1 MSLLKLPNLADSE
14 AVGDAMFAAVQSVS
28 ERSFFSVAELC
39 DEAAFLELAA
49 GTPRWLAACV
59 RFEEGPLA
67 GSITCL
73 LPQDLA
79 QTLFDAFAGRES
91 SEPAPQDEI
100 HDLVGEFANMVC
112 GAWLTRFASRQ
123 TFTLSQPTVAVCA
136 PPRTDAAEGP
146 HLFVALNDRPLAIT
160 LQVQQSEGSAR
171 RG

>member
-28 ERSFFSVAELC
+28 ERSFFSVVELC
-39 DEAAFLELAA
+39 DDSAFEELAP
-49 GTPRWLAACV
+49 GVPQWLAARV

-67 GSITCL
+67 GTMTCM
-73 LPQDLA
+73 LPTDLA
-79 QTLFDAFAGRES
+79 QTLFDAFAGRDCS
-91 SEPAPQDEI
+91 DPAPEDEI

-123 TFTLSQPTVAVCA
+123 TFTLSHPTVERCA
-136 PPRTDAAEGP
+136 PPREAAAGP
-146 HLFVALNDRPLAIT
+146 HLFVLLGDRPVAIT
-160 LQVQQSEGSAR
+160 LQLHSSEENAR